1 MKRSYCLI
9 ILALVSLLVATPI
22 YAQSETR
29 ISFTAPFS
37 FIAGA
42 SQMPAGSYVLMQDGF
57 GHATI
62 HPAQPRGKSAAILL
76 TRISGGA
83 TGNGRASVS
92 FVQRGAR
99 YYLDSV
105 SLIDGAVVRIEK

>member
-9 ILALVSLLVATPI
+9 ILALACLLTAAPI

-29 ISFTAPFS
+29 VTFTAPFT

-42 SQMPAGSYVLMQDGF
+42 SQMPAGRYIILQDGF

-62 HPAQPRGKSAAILL
+62 HPAQPGGKSAAILL
-76 TRISGGA
+76 TRIAGGP

-92 FVQRGAR
+92 FIQRGGT

-105 SLIDGAVVRIEK
+105 NLIDGAVVRIGR

>member
-9 ILALVSLLVATPI
+9 ILALACLLSAAPI
-22 YAQSETR
+22 YAQSEARVT
-29 ISFTAPFS
+29 FVAPFS

-42 SQMPAGSYVLMQDGF
+42 SQMPAGSYIIMQDGY

-62 HPAQPRGKSAAILL
+62 HPTQPGGKSAAILL

-83 TGNGRASVS
+83 AGSSRASVS
-92 FVQRGAR
+92 FVQRGGR

-105 SLIDGAVVRIEK
+105 NLIDGAVVRIGR